1 MLTGFQEK
9 IDDVAP
15 PSTVPANVAWTA
27 ILLFICG
34 AAVLCF
40 VSGVLFLATT
50 STLPTVIAGI
60 LAFCAA
66 CMCVFVLFD
75 LLSTALRSKK

>member
-1 MLTGFQEK
+1 MLNGFQEK

-15 PSTVPANVAWTA
+15 PSTVPANIAWTA
-27 ILLFICG
+27 ILIFICG

-40 VSGVLFLATT
+40 VSGALFLVST
-50 STLPTVIAGI
+50 STLSTAIAGV

-75 LLSTALRSKK
+75 LLVATIRKK